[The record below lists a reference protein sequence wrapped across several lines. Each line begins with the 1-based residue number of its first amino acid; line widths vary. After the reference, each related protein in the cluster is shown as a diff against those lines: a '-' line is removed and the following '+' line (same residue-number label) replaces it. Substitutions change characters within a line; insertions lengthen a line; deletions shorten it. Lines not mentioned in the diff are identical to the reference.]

1 MEIAR
6 VQKFIRK
13 YIPENFKEEIR
24 KDFLKRF
31 WDYFVKSAIAALIFA
46 VGYLFAAIYG
56 VPQEVELTTNRWG
69 YTCASPIIRS
79 AMKEGKVEVQ
89 SENLLNMGICGS
101 QKLRKAPPTEQL
113 LELFRSLPPQK
124 CVSITEKDGHYSVG
138 PRWSDEDGGL
148 AKVKQKRTGAIA
160 WVCNC
165 PLPIIKALEEK
176 EYICKG

>member
-1 MEIAR
+1 

-113 LELFRSLPPQK
+113 LELFRSLPPQNV
-124 CVSITEKDGHYSVG
+124 CLSPRRMDTTRSVQDGQT
-138 PRWSDEDGGL
+138 RMEDWQRLNRSAPARSPGC
-148 AKVKQKRTGAIA
+148 AIA
-160 WVCNC
+160 LCR
-165 PLPIIKALEEK
+165 
-176 EYICKG
+176 